1 MKKKILILTIIT
13 ILSLTTGCWDM
24 VEINQRNFPY
34 SIAIDKSEGESDKY
48 LVTIS
53 YININ
58 AIGKNATQE
67 ERVFIVSMDTTSVFQ
82 GTRELSTSIPYPFYY
97 KHLRVILI
105 GSELAKDAHEVRQI
119 IDGMTRDFIIN
130 KKIQIVMAEDKA
142 KDILLTVPKSHKQ
155 ETIEGTLFSMLK
167 DTKTAN
173 RFAPKT
179 LTDFIQSTD
188 KSGIAVVPIMAV
200 NKEEI
205 KVFGGAIFKDY
216 SFIGKINEIENR
228 SICFMRNEVQEEL
241 IDVPYDGNMISYA
254 ITGQDLK
261 RKLIK
266 EDKNLIMKLDI
277 EVEGSL
283 QEYTLRD
290 DIKSDDIKVISE
302 MENAINDKI
311 KKEIDE
317 ALYILQ
323 KEYKADA
330 IHVGNYISNFHP
342 KIWKEV
348 EKDWDEVFSEMEI
361 RVTVDSKIRRRGLI
375 K

>member
-1 MKKKILILTIIT
+1 MKKKILILTII
-13 ILSLTTGCWDM
+13 IMLLLTTGCWDM
-24 VEINQRNFPY
+24 VEINQRIFPY
-34 SIAIDKSEGESDKY
+34 SIAIDKNEGESDKY

-53 YININ
+53 YLNIN

-67 ERVFIVSMDTTSVFQ
+67 ERVFTVSTEATSVFQ
-82 GTRELSTSIPYPFYY
+82 AAKKLSTSIPYPFYY

-105 GSELAKDAHEVRQI
+105 GSELAKDGHEVRQI
-119 IDGMTRDFIIN
+119 MDGMSRDFIIN
-130 KKIQIVMAEDKA
+130 KKVQIVMGEDKA
-142 KDILLTVPKSHKQ
+142 KDILNIVPKSHKQ
-155 ETIEGTLFSMLK
+155 EKIEGTLFSMLK
-167 DTKTAN
+167 DSKTAN
-173 RFAPKT
+173 RFSPKT

-188 KSGIAVVPIMAV
+188 EGGVAMVPIMAV
-200 NKEEI
+200 EKEEI

-216 SFIGKINEIENR
+216 CFIGKIDEIENR
-228 SICFMRNEVQEEL
+228 SISFMRNKIKEEL
-241 IDVPYDGNMISYA
+241 IDVPYDGSMISYA

-277 EVEGSL
+277 KVEGSL
-283 QEYTLRD
+283 QEYIIKDNVKND
-290 DIKSDDIKVISE
+290 DVKVIRE
-302 MENAINDKI
+302 MENAINEKL

-317 ALYILQ
+317 VLYIIQ
-323 KEYKADA
+323 KQYKADA
-330 IHVGNYISNFHP
+330 IHVGEYISNFHP

-348 EKDWDEVFSEMEI
+348 EKDWDEIFSEMEI

>member
-1 MKKKILILTIIT
+1 MKKKIFILTII
-13 ILSLTTGCWDM
+13 IVLLLTTGCWDM

-34 SIAIDKSEGESDKY
+34 SIAIDKNQGESGKY
-48 LVTIS
+48 LVTMS

-67 ERVFIVSMDTTSVFQ
+67 ERVFIVSTDATSVFQ
-82 GTRELSTSIPYPFYY
+82 ASRNLSTSIPYPFYY

-105 GSELAKDAHEVRQI
+105 GSELAKDGDEVRQI
-119 IDGMTRDFIIN
+119 MDGMSRDFIIN
-130 KKIQIVMAEDKA
+130 KKIQIVMAEDEA
-142 KDILLTVPKSHKQ
+142 KDILYAVPKSHKQ

-167 DTKTAN
+167 NSKTAN

-188 KSGIAVVPIMAV
+188 EGGVAMVPIMSID
-200 NKEEI
+200 KDEL
-205 KVFGGAIFKDY
+205 KVFGGAIFKEY
-216 SFIGKINEIENR
+216 CFIGKVDEIQNR
-228 SICFMRNEVQEEL
+228 AISFMRNKVQEEL
-241 IDVPYDGNMISYA
+241 IDVAYDGGMVSYA

-266 EDKNLIMKLDI
+266 EDKNLIMKLDV

-283 QEYTLRD
+283 QEYELRD
-290 DIKSDDIKVISE
+290 SVKGDDVKVISE
-302 MENAINDKI
+302 MENTINDKL
-311 KKEIDE
+311 KEEMDSVLHLI
-317 ALYILQ
+317 Q

-330 IHVGNYISNFHP
+330 IHVGEYISNFHP

-348 EKDWDEVFSEMEI
+348 EKDWDEIFSEMEI